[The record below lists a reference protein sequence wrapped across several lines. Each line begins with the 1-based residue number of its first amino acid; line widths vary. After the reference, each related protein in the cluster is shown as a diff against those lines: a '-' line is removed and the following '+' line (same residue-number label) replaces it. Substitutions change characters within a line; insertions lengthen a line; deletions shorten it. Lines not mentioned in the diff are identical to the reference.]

1 MSQVPE
7 EYVTNGMNEIDH
19 FMCGLNP
26 EQLKMLD
33 RVVTMATSTE
43 TFGGIL
49 QGMIYS
55 TAKHHHNL
63 DPRTFTPYG
72 QELFGDTNGS

>member
-1 MSQVPE
+1 MDEVPE
-7 EYVTNGMNEIDH
+7 ELVANGMNEIDH

-26 EQLKMLD
+26 EQLKMLNM
-33 RVVTMATSTE
+33 VLNMATSTE

-49 QGMIYS
+49 QGMVYS
-55 TAKHHHNL
+55 TAKHHHGL
-63 DPRTFTPYG
+63 DPHTFKPYG